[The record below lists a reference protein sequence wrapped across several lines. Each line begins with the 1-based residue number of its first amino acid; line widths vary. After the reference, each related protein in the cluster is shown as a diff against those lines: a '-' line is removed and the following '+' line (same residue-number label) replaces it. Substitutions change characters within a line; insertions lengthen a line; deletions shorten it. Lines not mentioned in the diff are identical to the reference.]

1 MRFTTAPPG
10 QEVILM
16 KGRRHTPEQIVRK
29 LREADRLLAEGTD
42 VAEISRHL
50 EISVPTYQR
59 WRHQFKAMRPEDVV
73 RLKALEKENARLK
86 RLLADKELDI
96 DMLREVA
103 RGKF

>member
-16 KGRRHTPEQIVRK
+16 KARRHSPEQIVRK
-29 LREADRLLAEGTD
+29 LREADGLLAEGAD
-42 VAEISRHL
+42 VVEVCRHL
-50 EISVPTYQR
+50 EVSVPTYQR

-86 RLLADKELDI
+86 RLLADKELDN
-96 DMLREVA
+96 DMLGEIA
-103 RGKF
+103 RGKY